1 MRIRWTQLAVND
13 LTGISDYIAAKDGPE
28 SARRVALAI
37 FERIEEL
44 ESFPRQGRFR
54 AVKLKPASWSL
65 RVCRTL
71 WFTDYEAM
79 RSK

>member
-44 ESFPRQGRFR
+44 ESFPRQGR
-54 AVKLKPASWSL
+54 LGPSS
-65 RVCRTL
+65 
-71 WFTDYEAM
+71 
-79 RSK
+79 